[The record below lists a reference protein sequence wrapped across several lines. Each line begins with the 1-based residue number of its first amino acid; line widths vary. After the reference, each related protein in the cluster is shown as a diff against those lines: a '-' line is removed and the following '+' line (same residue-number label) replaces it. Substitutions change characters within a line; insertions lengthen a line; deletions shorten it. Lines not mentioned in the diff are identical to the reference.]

1 MLEFIKENMQ
11 NRIMPEYQAL
21 KLDNIWPIENIWAII
36 RMKLMKKGLSRF
48 KSSQKRNRENFD
60 IS

>member
-1 MLEFIKENMQ
+1 MQ

>member
-1 MLEFIKENMQ
+1 VLEFIKENMQ

-21 KLDNIWPIENIWAII
+21 KLDNIWAII